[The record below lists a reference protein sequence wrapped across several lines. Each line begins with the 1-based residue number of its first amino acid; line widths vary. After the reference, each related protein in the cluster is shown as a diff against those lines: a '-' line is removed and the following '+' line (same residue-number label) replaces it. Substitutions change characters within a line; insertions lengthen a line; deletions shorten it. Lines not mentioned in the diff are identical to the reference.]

1 MSRRNS
7 VRILSFHENSE
18 LFMGGCAV
26 SSMVWA
32 IIILRDEGD
41 MLKMGSLS
49 WVWFLLLDFSKF

>member
-1 MSRRNS
+1 M
-7 VRILSFHENSE
+7 RILSFHENSE

-49 WVWFLLLDFSKF
+49 WVWFLHLDFSKF